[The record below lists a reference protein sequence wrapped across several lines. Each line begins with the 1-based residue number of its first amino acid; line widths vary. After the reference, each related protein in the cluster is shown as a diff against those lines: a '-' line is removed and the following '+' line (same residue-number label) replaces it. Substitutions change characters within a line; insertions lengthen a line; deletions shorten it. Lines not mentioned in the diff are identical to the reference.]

1 MNQKSVPKRIAN
13 AIIHSLQGGVVPR
26 VGLEYIAVGR
36 AKEIDALLQDVEMVR
51 AGGGSFRFIT
61 GRYGSGKSFLMQ
73 TLKNY
78 ALEKGFVV
86 LDADLSPERRL
97 AGTKGQGLATYK
109 ELVRNLS
116 TRTKPDGGAL
126 SLVLEK
132 WISALMTETAVQ
144 IGLNPG
150 SSGFYEEVGRRIY
163 TVAEQME
170 GMVSGF
176 DFARAI
182 LRYWEAYRDGDSEGK
197 SKVLKWFRGEYPTKT
212 QARSELG
219 IHLIITDDNWYDF
232 IKLLAEFLV
241 KAGYQGM
248 LVIVDELVNLYKIPY
263 SIARQYNYEKLLMM
277 YNDVMQG
284 KAAHIGFLMGVTP
297 QCLEDTRRGIYSYEA
312 LRSRLTQG
320 RFSASLANDLMG
332 PIIRL
337 APLTYEE
344 MYVLLE
350 RLAGIHAGLY
360 GYETRLG
367 QEDLIAFLK
376 TEYERIGADTQI
388 TPREVIRDFIELLN
402 ICCQN
407 PDQSVSKLLGT
418 MTLTGPLPDQ
428 SGETVSPEF
437 SEFEI

>member
-1 MNQKSVPKRIAN
+1 
-13 AIIHSLQGGVVPR
+13 
-26 VGLEYIAVGR
+26 
-36 AKEIDALLQDVEMVR
+36 
-51 AGGGSFRFIT
+51 
-61 GRYGSGKSFLMQ
+61 
-73 TLKNY
+73 
-78 ALEKGFVV
+78 
-86 LDADLSPERRL
+86 
-97 AGTKGQGLATYK
+97 
-109 ELVRNLS
+109 
-116 TRTKPDGGAL
+116 
-126 SLVLEK
+126 
-132 WISALMTETAVQ
+132 
-144 IGLNPG
+144 
-150 SSGFYEEVGRRIY
+150 
-163 TVAEQME
+163 
-170 GMVSGF
+170 
-176 DFARAI
+176 
-182 LRYWEAYRDGDSEGK
+182 
-197 SKVLKWFRGEYPTKT
+197 
-212 QARSELG
+212 
-219 IHLIITDDNWYDF
+219 
-232 IKLLAEFLV
+232 
-241 KAGYQGM
+241 M

-284 KAAHIGFLMGVTP
+284 KAAHIGFVMGVTP

-320 RFSASLANDLMG
+320 RFSSSMANDLMG